1 MEYNKSTV
9 NIKMEVTIM
18 KEQVIAEIHVVPLG
32 TATTSLSHYVAACLD
47 TIKQAQGISYQ
58 LTAMG
63 TIIQGPLE
71 QVLELA
77 QKIHEV
83 PFAMGAKRVATTIY
97 IDDRRDRLATMEDKV
112 KAVLS
117 KIK

>member
-1 MEYNKSTV
+1 
-9 NIKMEVTIM
+9 M
-18 KEQVIAEIHVVPLG
+18 KESVIAEIHVVPLG
-32 TATTSLSHYVAACLD
+32 TATTSLSRYIAACLD
-47 TIKQAQGISYQ
+47 IIKQAPDISYQ

-77 QKIHEV
+77 QKMHEV
-83 PFAMGAKRVATTIY
+83 PFTMGANRVATTIN
-97 IDDRRDRLATMEDKV
+97 IDDRRDKLATIEDKV

-117 KIK
+117 KSPNR

>member
-1 MEYNKSTV
+1 
-9 NIKMEVTIM
+9 
-18 KEQVIAEIHVVPLG
+18 
-32 TATTSLSHYVAACLD
+32 
-47 TIKQAQGISYQ
+47 
-58 LTAMG
+58 MG

-117 KIK
+117 KSPNR